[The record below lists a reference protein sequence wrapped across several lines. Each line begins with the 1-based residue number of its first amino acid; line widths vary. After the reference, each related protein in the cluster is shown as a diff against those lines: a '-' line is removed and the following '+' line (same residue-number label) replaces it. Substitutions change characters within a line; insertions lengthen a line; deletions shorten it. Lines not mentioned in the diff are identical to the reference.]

1 MLCTNCLFYRH
12 LYIGSGLRIQCFH
25 TRTHLL
31 NSTTYSTTYS
41 KTTYSTTYSN
51 YIFKDIF
58 KDNTPAEFNYIFK
71 ESMAFF
77 LICNVI
83 DSVDSVED
91 DSVTSMCCSPV
102 QHHLAV
108 GLNSGKISI
117 FMGDPSLH
125 TPAPTIITDT
135 KVCYLNH

>member
-25 TRTHLL
+25 TRT
-31 NSTTYSTTYS
+31 S
-41 KTTYSTTYSN
+41 K
-51 YIFKDIF
+51 
-58 KDNTPAEFNYIFK
+58 PAEFNYIFK

-102 QHHLAV
+102 RHRFAV

-117 FMGDPSLH
+117 FMGDPSLY